1 MLLTSYKAS
10 SKKQEK
16 MEKYFTLDPSR
27 DILFIVPANDGEAVE
42 IRKIL
47 QIAKVNHVVT
57 RQPWGAT
64 WVGLEPAVVE
74 KVEEC
79 ISTNLSVV
87 IYGVELGG
95 SARWDAINIDHH
107 RYRDEDRTNEKSSI
121 EQVAALLGVELTRH
135 QLLIAANDKGWIP
148 ALKAMGASENEIKIV
163 RAQDRLSQG
172 VTPDQEAQAVADV
185 KAAEVRGGKWLVRC
199 PQGSTSAITDRL
211 YGQYAELLT
220 VDGRNGKWIYFGP
233 RHMQFYA
240 LTEGGTDFARWA
252 GGDPK
257 NGFSGVEK
265 PTAET
270 QTKILEFF
278 WR

>member
-1 MLLTSYKAS
+1 MKN
-10 SKKQEK
+10 
-16 MEKYFTLDPSR
+16 FF
-27 DILFIVPANDGEAVE
+27 FIVPANDGEAVE

-47 QIAKVNHVVT
+47 QTAKISHVIT

-74 KVEEC
+74 KTEGF
-79 ISTNLSVV
+79 ISANPSAV

-95 SARWDAINIDHH
+95 PARWNASNIDHH
-107 RYRDEDRTNEKSSI
+107 IYRDENRSNEKSSI

-135 QLLIAANDKGWIP
+135 QTLIAANDKGYIP
-148 ALKAMGASENEIKIV
+148 ALRAMGATENEIKIV

-172 VTPDQEAQAVADV
+172 VTPDQEAQAVADIRS
-185 KAAEVRGGKWLVRC
+185 AEIRGEKWFIRC
-199 PQGSTSAITDRL
+199 PKGSTSAITDRIF
-211 YGQYAELLT
+211 GQYAELLT
-220 VDGRNGKWIYFGP
+220 VDGLNGKWIYFGP
-233 RHMQFYA
+233 RHMQFHA
-240 LTEGGTDFARWA
+240 LTEGGTTLARWA

-270 QTKILEFF
+270 QVKILEFF
-278 WR
+278 WQK